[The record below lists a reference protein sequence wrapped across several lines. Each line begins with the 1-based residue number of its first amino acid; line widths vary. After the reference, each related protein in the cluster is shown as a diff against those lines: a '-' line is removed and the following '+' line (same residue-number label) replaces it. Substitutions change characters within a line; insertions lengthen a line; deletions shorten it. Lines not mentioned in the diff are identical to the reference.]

1 MIPDVDQDNKSVSTD
16 IIMNCVDNKTDFM
29 KVASNIYEQRL
40 GFLELNKGILN
51 ACKEK
56 NRY

>member
-29 KVASNIYEQRL
+29 KVASNIYEQETWFFRI
-40 GFLELNKGILN
+40 K
-51 ACKEK
+51 
-56 NRY
+56 